1 MGIWGLSTYIKKKYK
16 WKEIGRDAPAVRG
29 PLVIDAIG
37 TCYSL
42 YEDNQTDWIHG
53 GQYKEFEEK
62 VVAFFTNL
70 RNSSI
75 EPIVVFD
82 GVDYKREKG
91 SVIFKRKKNAIKR
104 ISSSLLY
111 GKNTGSVKP
120 LFSKIVFLEV
130 IKEMRISFIF
140 ADGDADALTASIANY
155 HGCPVLSSDSD
166 YYIFNLE
173 AGYIPF
179 EFFNWKTVPIT
190 GKIYNLSDFASTFC
204 DPQLPLLI
212 PALTGNDFIK
222 DPEIRSDVIR
232 KIIDGGERAQL
243 RRGKVQMEE
252 LVMCIACFSSVDEF
266 LSYLST
272 SCHAQQV
279 DTVQEN
285 LRKAEDMYIVGK
297 TNMEDLKKST
307 ALTTANGAPLPQ
319 WILDLYRTGCFSI
332 FLMDPLILNECM
344 LPTIADNY
352 KREDSSLKIGLTLR
366 RRLYGILKPYLK
378 SPEVNEGI
386 RIGNDM
392 QFKPVRMLAGET
404 MHCHISDVPSMTDIE
419 RRNVLCT
426 VFEVSPEVLDTFEN
440 KWQLIALSLYY
451 WSRNVE
457 GLVPQKI
464 QSLVFSFVIFSCEM
478 ERAAI
483 CQSCFKVE
491 GVRSNCWLENLHFFA
506 MWQVVYYEAMKLN
519 DVLNRPLLFSSP
531 SLMFDGRL
539 SMHYA
544 CMKEKSFDDIR
555 SSKFAASPGLE
566 NLYEK
571 LISICY
577 VRDAVSGSS
586 RKRKG
591 KPAATVK
598 QAVSKLTATTN
609 RFAALTQSSDSDD
622 DDDDEI

>member
-1 MGIWGLSTYIKKKYK
+1 MGIWGLSTYIREKYK

-29 PLVIDAIG
+29 PLVIDAMS

-53 GQYKEFEEK
+53 GQYKELEEK

-82 GVDYKREKG
+82 GVDYKREKEA
-91 SVIFKRKKNAIKR
+91 VILKRRKEAIER
-104 ISSSLLY
+104 IRSSLLHE
-111 GKNTGSVKP
+111 KNTERLIP
-120 LFSKIVFLEV
+120 LFAKEVFLET

-155 HGCPVLSSDSD
+155 HGCPVLSNDSD

-179 EFFNWKTVPIT
+179 EFFNWKAVPIT
-190 GKIYNLSDFASTFC
+190 GKIYNLSDFASTFR
-204 DPQLPLLI
+204 DPQLCLLI
-212 PALTGNDFIK
+212 PALTGNDFM
-222 DPEIRSDVIR
+222 DFPEIRSDVIR
-232 KIIDGGERAQL
+232 KVIDGGERAQL

-252 LVMCIACFSSVDEF
+252 LVTCIACFSSVDEF

-297 TNMEDLKKST
+297 TNMDDLKKST
-307 ALTTANGAPLPQ
+307 ALTTANGTPLPQ
-319 WILDLYRTGCFSI
+319 WILDLYRNGCFST

-344 LPTIADNY
+344 LPTIADNP

-378 SPEVNEGI
+378 SPKVTEGL
-386 RIGNDM
+386 RVGNDM

-404 MHCHISDVPSMTDIE
+404 IHCHISDVPSMTDIE
-419 RRNVLCT
+419 RRSVLCT
-426 VFEVSPEVLDTFEN
+426 VFEVSPEVLDIFES

-451 WSRNVE
+451 WSRNAE
-457 GLVPQKI
+457 GLVPQRI
-464 QSLVFSFVIFSCEM
+464 QSLVFSFVIFSCEA

-491 GVRSNCWLENLHFFA
+491 GVRSNRWLDNLHSFS
-506 MWQVVYYEAMKLN
+506 MWQGVYYEAMKLN
-519 DVLNRPLLFSSP
+519 DALNRPLLFSSP
-531 SLMFDGRL
+531 SLVFDGRL

-544 CMKEKSFDDIR
+544 CMKEKNFDDIR
-555 SSKFAASPGLE
+555 SSKFATSPGLE
-566 NLYEK
+566 SLYEK

-577 VRDAVSGSS
+577 VKDAASVSS
-586 RKRKG
+586 RKSKG

-598 QAVSKLTATTN
+598 QPVSKPAATTN
-609 RFAALTQSSDSDD
+609 RFAALAQSSESD

>member
-1 MGIWGLSTYIKKKYK
+1 MGIWGLSTYIREKYK

-29 PLVIDAIG
+29 PLVIDAMS

-53 GQYKEFEEK
+53 GQYKELEEK

-82 GVDYKREKG
+82 GVDYKREKEA
-91 SVIFKRKKNAIKR
+91 VILKRKKEAIER
-104 ISSSLLY
+104 IRSSLLHE
-111 GKNTGSVKP
+111 KNTERLIP
-120 LFSKIVFLEV
+120 LFAKEVFLET

-155 HGCPVLSSDSD
+155 HGCPVLSNDSD

-179 EFFNWKTVPIT
+179 EFFNWKAVPIT
-190 GKIYNLSDFASTFC
+190 GKIYNLSDFASTFR
-204 DPQLPLLI
+204 DPQLRLLI
-212 PALTGNDFIK
+212 PALTGNDFM
-222 DPEIRSDVIR
+222 DFPEIRSDVIR
-232 KIIDGGERAQL
+232 KVIDGGERAQL

-252 LVMCIACFSSVDEF
+252 LVTCIACFSSVDEF

-307 ALTTANGAPLPQ
+307 ALTTANGTPLPQ
-319 WILDLYRTGCFSI
+319 WILDLYRNGCFST

-344 LPTIADNY
+344 LPTIADNP

-378 SPEVNEGI
+378 SPKVTEGM
-386 RIGNDM
+386 RVGNDM
-392 QFKPVRMLAGET
+392 QFKPVRMLTGET
-404 MHCHISDVPSMTDIE
+404 IHCHISDVPSMTDIE

-426 VFEVSPEVLDTFEN
+426 VFEVSPEVLDIFEN
-440 KWQLIALSLYY
+440 KWQLIVLSLYY
-451 WSRNVE
+451 WSRNAE
-457 GLVPQKI
+457 GLMPQKI
-464 QSLVFSFVIFSCEM
+464 QSLVFSFVIFSCEA

-491 GVRSNCWLENLHFFA
+491 GVRSNRWLDNLHSFS

-519 DVLNRPLLFSSP
+519 DALNCPLLFSSP
-531 SLMFDGRL
+531 SLVFDGRL

-544 CMKEKSFDDIR
+544 CMKEKTFDDIR
-555 SSKFAASPGLE
+555 SSKFVASPGLE
-566 NLYEK
+566 SLYEK
-571 LISICY
+571 LISVCY
-577 VRDAVSGSS
+577 VKDAASGSS
-586 RKRKG
+586 RKSKG
-591 KPAATVK
+591 KTAATVK
-598 QAVSKLTATTN
+598 QPVSKPAATTN
-609 RFAALTQSSDSDD
+609 RFAALAQSSDSDD
-622 DDDDEI
+622 DDDEI